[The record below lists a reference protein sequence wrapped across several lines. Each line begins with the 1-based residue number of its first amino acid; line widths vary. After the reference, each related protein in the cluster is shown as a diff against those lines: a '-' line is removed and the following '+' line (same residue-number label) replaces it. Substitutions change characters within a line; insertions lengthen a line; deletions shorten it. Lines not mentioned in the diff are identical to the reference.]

1 MDKLSASKIVFIM
14 IALTACIG
22 LFMAKITPDNFMI
35 LAGGAF
41 AFYFT
46 KGTPPADSTPDGAVK

>member
-22 LFMAKITPDNFMI
+22 LFADKITPDNFMI

-46 KGTPPADSTPDGAVK
+46 KGTPPPDAMLGGVK